1 MKGHKCPVCG
11 KYEFDSDGSFEI
23 CEVCGWQDDPVQME
37 NLDESMCANQM
48 SLNEAKAA
56 YTEGRPVE

>member
-11 KYEFDSDGSFEI
+11 KYEFGSDGSFEI

-37 NLDESMCANQM
+37 NPDESMCANQM

-56 YTEGRPVE
+56 YAEGRPVE

>member
-37 NLDESMCANQM
+37 NPDESMCANQM

-56 YTEGRPVE
+56 YAEGRPVE

>member
-1 MKGHKCPVCG
+1 
-11 KYEFDSDGSFEI
+11 
-23 CEVCGWQDDPVQME
+23 ME
-37 NLDESMCANQM
+37 NPDEGMCANQM